1 MKNIQAIIHYLIE
14 KLPQTRL
21 VIVGNG
27 PYLEDLKN

>member
-1 MKNIQAIIHYLIE
+1 MKNIQAIIQGLPQVIE

-27 PYLEDLKN
+27 PI